1 MPTPIVITH
10 AMMAYT
16 QSMMNMSEVH
26 SRKPAR
32 PTDQWYH
39 RHFGRQ
45 WGSLRMSS
53 TKQLRFM
60 HA

>member
-1 MPTPIVITH
+1 
-10 AMMAYT
+10 
-16 QSMMNMSEVH
+16 MMNMSEVH